1 VAQTPFEVV
10 DELRKRIGIEH
21 QRINRT
27 QAKIRR
33 IQEGYEADPPVYTTS
48 EAEENIKVYRD
59 LISQVEKEVYRLQ
72 EIMAQQ
78 TLNKKTKE
86 EAGRV
91 LDTIRD
97 MNLENVS
104 FSDKQ
109 NLIAKLGI
117 KVYPSEDKKV
127 VRISSIIQ
135 PDPCSLKFPPQIISM
150 ASPKL

>member
-1 VAQTPFEVV
+1 MA
-10 DELRKRIGIEH
+10 
-21 QRINRT
+21 
-27 QAKIRR
+27 
-33 IQEGYEADPPVYTTS
+33 IQTS
-48 EAEENIKVYRD
+48 EPITKYIMDEYIVVAAKATDYEKGFGIQGCNLSKPIWWASYYRQSLD
-59 LISQVEKEVYRLQ
+59 
-72 EIMAQQ
+72 QQ

-86 EAGRV
+86 ETRRV
-91 LDTIRD
+91 LDTIRY

-135 PDPCSLKFPPQIISM
+135 PDPCPFKFSPQKINM
-150 ASPKL
+150 TSPKL

>member
-1 VAQTPFEVV
+1 
-10 DELRKRIGIEH
+10 
-21 QRINRT
+21 
-27 QAKIRR
+27 
-33 IQEGYEADPPVYTTS
+33 
-48 EAEENIKVYRD
+48 
-59 LISQVEKEVYRLQ
+59 
-72 EIMAQQ
+72 MAQQ

-86 EAGRV
+86 EARRV

-117 KVYPSEDKKV
+117 KVHPSEDKKV

-135 PDPCSLKFPPQIISM
+135 PDPCSYKFSPQIISM